1 MERLERKVKAEMM
14 NAEIAEQKIY
24 NPITKKLSASTK
36 KLWYIIFKLFSLK
49 RLLFTF
55 DVCFL

>member
-1 MERLERKVKAEMM
+1 MI

-36 KLWYIIFKLFSLK
+36 KIMVHHF
-49 RLLFTF
+49 
-55 DVCFL
+55 

>member
-1 MERLERKVKAEMM
+1 MM